1 MNETCDRCGPSVR
14 ASYRATGGGELYLC
28 QHCTAQ
34 LSRRSERKAGLSGP
48 AEYNLHIRPAA
59 A

>member
-14 ASYRATGGGELYLC
+14 ACYRVTGGGELYLC
-28 QHCTAQ
+28 EHCTAQ
-34 LSRRSERKAGLSGP
+34 FSPALRAQGWAIGP
-48 AEYNLHIRPAA
+48 AEHNSLIRRAA

>member
-34 LSRRSERKAGLSGP
+34 LRP
-48 AEYNLHIRPAA
+48 ALRAQGWAIRPSRI
-59 A
+59 